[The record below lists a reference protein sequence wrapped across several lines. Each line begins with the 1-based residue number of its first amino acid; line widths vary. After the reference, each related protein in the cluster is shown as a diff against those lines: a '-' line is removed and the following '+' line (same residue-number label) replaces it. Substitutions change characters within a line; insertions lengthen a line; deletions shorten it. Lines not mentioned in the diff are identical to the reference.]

1 MNHLGLSFLA
11 PLNAKIN
18 QATDIEIYHKYI
30 YYIHA
35 INEKINDKTF
45 SKTQTKY
52 NTQECHP
59 DKRPWY
65 HEEV

>member
-18 QATDIEIYHKYI
+18 QATDIKIYNE
-30 YYIHA
+30 YIHY
-35 INEKINDKTF
+35 IQLMKKINHKTF
-45 SKTQTKY
+45 SKTQTKC

-59 DKRPWY
+59 GTQQVP
-65 HEEV
+65 